1 MLNQQRFENASG
13 REEQLAMMIEELH
26 KKRKLVKRVYITE
39 AIVIG
44 SSLMS
49 FPNLLKSL
57 ADASSDITYAGDI
70 SYVIGSYGLILIMAI
85 ILPILA
91 KKKAKQ
97 FEKEL
102 DEQTTEEE
110 KLLYKQ
116 GGKDD
121 EQKCIK

>member
-1 MLNQQRFENASG
+1 MLNQQRFENASA

-110 KLLYKQ
+110 KLLYK
-116 GGKDD
+116 
-121 EQKCIK
+121 

>member
-1 MLNQQRFENASG
+1 MLNHQRFENASG

-97 FEKEL
+97 FEEEL

>member
-97 FEKEL
+97 FEEEL